1 MFFFPLPAS
10 GLPLMQMILLAMAVV
25 SCQLVNGH
33 RERRAPQYFPYNP
46 HNIANDIH
54 NHITSLTY
62 DINNRVSAAANAA
75 IANSLASST
84 YALNGPTGI
93 RYPSNGNTFIRPFY
107 IPGGQGLYIISS
119 GGNGI
124 SSSGVAVS
132 GGNRFS
138 SGGSAFASVGSSAG
152 GSVRPT
158 SSSLRPTSFRPT
170 SNPVR
175 QQSTFRPSPVRP
187 VSVAVGSP
195 NRFAAAAA
203 GPLPGGGV
211 SASAGAISVSG

>member
-1 MFFFPLPAS
+1 
-10 GLPLMQMILLAMAVV
+10 MQMILVAMAIV
-25 SCQLVNGH
+25 SCRMVNG
-33 RERRAPQYFPYNP
+33 APQFFPYNH

-54 NHITSLTY
+54 NHITGLTY
-62 DINNRVSAAANAA
+62 DINNRVAAAANAA

-84 YALNGPTGI
+84 YALNAQ
-93 RYPSNGNTFIRPFY
+93 RYPTNGNTFIRPFY

-119 GGNGI
+119 GGNGFG
-124 SSSGVAVS
+124 SSGVAVS

-138 SGGSAFASVGSSAG
+138 SGGSAFASVGSSG

-158 SSSLRPTSFRPT
+158 SSSLRPSSFRPT
-170 SNPVR
+170 TNAVR
-175 QQSTFRPSPVRP
+175 QPSTSSFRPSSTPVRP

-195 NRFAAAAA
+195 NRFAVAGA

-211 SASAGAISVSG
+211 SASAGAVSISG

>member
-1 MFFFPLPAS
+1 MVS
-10 GLPLMQMILLAMAVV
+10 G
-25 SCQLVNGH
+25 
-33 RERRAPQYFPYNP
+33 APQYFPYSP

-54 NHITSLTY
+54 NHITGLTY
-62 DINNRVSAAANAA
+62 DINNRVAAAANAA

-84 YALNGPTGI
+84 YALNGATGL

-119 GGNGI
+119 GGNGFG
-124 SSSGVAVS
+124 SSGVAVS

-138 SGGSAFASVGSSAG
+138 SGGSAFASVGSSG
-152 GSVRPT
+152 GRPT
-158 SSSLRPTSFRPT
+158 SSSLRPTSFLPT
-170 SNPVR
+170 SIPVR
-175 QQSTFRPSPVRP
+175 QQSTFRPSSVRP

-195 NRFAAAAA
+195 NRFAAAGA

-211 SASAGAISVSG
+211 SASAGAVSISG

>member
-1 MFFFPLPAS
+1 MNFP
-10 GLPLMQMILLAMAVV
+10 QMILLAMAVV

-93 RYPSNGNTFIRPFY
+93 RYPSNG
-107 IPGGQGLYIISS
+107 
-119 GGNGI
+119 GNGI

-138 SGGSAFASVGSSAG
+138 SGGSAFASIGSSG

-195 NRFAAAAA
+195 NRFAAAGA